1 MNLRSTLV
9 VGFATLL
16 LTALPASAQ
25 KKYYIGATDTD
36 IKI

>member
-16 LTALPASAQ
+16 LTALPAGAQ
-25 KKYYIGATDTD
+25 KKYDVGATDTE